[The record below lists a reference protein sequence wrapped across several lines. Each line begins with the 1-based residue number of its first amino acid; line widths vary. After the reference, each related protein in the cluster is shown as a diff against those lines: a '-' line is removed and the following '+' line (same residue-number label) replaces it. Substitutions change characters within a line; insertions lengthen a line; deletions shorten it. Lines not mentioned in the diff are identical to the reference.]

1 MIIGVPKEIKS
12 QENRVGITPAGVDLL
27 VRHNHKVLVENQAGI
42 NAGFSNQDYIEAGAE
57 IINNPTKIWKLSD
70 MIIKVKEPQP
80 SEYKYFREDL
90 ILFTY
95 LHLANEPELTKAL
108 LKSNSV
114 ALAYETVQLKDKT
127 LPLLAPMS
135 EIAGKLAIQQG
146 AIYLESTKGGKGKLI
161 DGAPGV
167 PPAHVVVVGGGIVG
181 TAAAK
186 RAIGLGARV
195 TVLDIDINRLRYL
208 GEVFMGR
215 VETLYSNHYNM
226 IQAIRSADLVIG
238 AVLVPGAQTPK
249 IITEDMVKEME
260 PGGVIVDV
268 AIDQGGSVETIQ
280 KPTTH
285 QEPVFIK
292 HGILHYAVANIPA
305 SVAHTST
312 LALTNVS
319 ISYVLDI
326 ANQGWKQALI
336 NDSALAQ
343 GANIIQGKITNK
355 AIAQAHNMDYVSLES
370 ILL

>member
-1 MIIGVPKEIKS
+1 
-12 QENRVGITPAGVDLL
+12 
-27 VRHNHKVLVENQAGI
+27 
-42 NAGFSNQDYIEAGAE
+42 
-57 IINNPTKIWKLSD
+57 
-70 MIIKVKEPQP
+70 
-80 SEYKYFREDL
+80 
-90 ILFTY
+90 
-95 LHLANEPELTKAL
+95 
-108 LKSNSV
+108 
-114 ALAYETVQLKDKT
+114 
-127 LPLLAPMS
+127 MS

-146 AIYLESTKGGKGKLI
+146 AIYLESTNGGKGKLI

-355 AIAQAHNMDYVSLES
+355 AIAQAHNMDYVSLEN
-370 ILL
+370 ILF